1 MQAERQAVALPKID
15 ESKMARMQQLMERA
29 VKGDQSAMN
38 EVQKLSEEF
47 DKQNKIF
54 ARSFEDSVDKLL
66 MNQSLG
72 LPDAQFI
79 VAQRKDGRVSRLVF
93 VYPLPAI
100 KQTVIQLV
108 WDLTDYPS
116 AWGKQQETNQ

>member
-1 MQAERQAVALPKID
+1 
-15 ESKMARMQQLMERA
+15 MARMQQLMERA
-29 VKGDQSAMN
+29 VKGDQAAVA
-38 EVQKLSEEF
+38 EAQKLSEEF
-47 DKQNKIF
+47 DKQGK
-54 ARSFEDSVDKLL
+54 AWERSFENSVDKLVL
-66 MNQSLG
+66 TQSLG